1 MLISKQQSPLI
12 LIVDDDPLIQN
23 LLENLLKKEGY
34 RVTLAAE
41 GMEAIKEF
49 QRCKP
54 DLVLMDAAM
63 PIMDGFT
70 ACSKLKELEVN
81 TDIPI
86 IMITSLDDEKSVNQA
101 FQAGAIEY
109 ITKPIHWAV
118 LRNRVN
124 VIIKAQSTKIALEN
138 IQNILTNNIDCK
150 HELN

>member
-1 MLISKQQSPLI
+1 MLITEQKPPLI
-12 LIVDDDPLIQN
+12 LIVDDDPLIQD
-23 LLENLLKKEGY
+23 LLQALLKKEGY
-34 RVTLAAE
+34 RVILATE
-41 GMEAIKEF
+41 GMEAIDEF
-49 QRCKP
+49 KRYQP

-70 ACSKLKELEVN
+70 ACSKLKQLEVD

-124 VIIKAQSTKIALEN
+124 VIINAQATRIALEN
-138 IQNILTNNIDCK
+138 IKNILNRQHRWQT
-150 HELN
+150 

>member
-23 LLENLLKKEGY
+23 ILQTLLKKEGY
-34 RVTLAAE
+34 RVTSAAE

-70 ACSKLKELEVN
+70 ACSKLKELEVD

-109 ITKPIHWAV
+109 VTKPIHWAV
-118 LRNRVN
+118 LRHRIN
-124 VIIKAQSTKIALEN
+124 VIIKTQATKTVLEN
-138 IQNILTNNIDCK
+138 IKNILNKQLRWQI
-150 HELN
+150 

>member
-1 MLISKQQSPLI
+1 MFISKPQSPLI

-23 LLENLLKKEGY
+23 LLQTLLTKEGY
-34 RVTLAAE
+34 RVSLATE
-41 GMEAIKEF
+41 GMAAIEEF
-49 QRCKP
+49 QRCQP

-70 ACSKLKELEVN
+70 ACSKLKQLEVD

-124 VIIKAQSTKIALEN
+124 VIINAQATKKALEN
-138 IQNILTNNIDCK
+138 IQNILNK
-150 HELN
+150 QYRWEA

>member
-1 MLISKQQSPLI
+1 MLITEQKPPLI
-12 LIVDDDPLIQN
+12 LIVDDDPLIQD
-23 LLENLLKKEGY
+23 LLQALLKKEGY
-34 RVTLAAE
+34 RVILATE
-41 GMEAIKEF
+41 GMEAIDEF
-49 QRCKP
+49 KRYKP

-70 ACSKLKELEVN
+70 ACSKLKQLEVD

-124 VIIKAQSTKIALEN
+124 VIINAQATRIALEN
-138 IQNILTNNIDCK
+138 IKNILNRQHRWQT
-150 HELN
+150 

>member
-1 MLISKQQSPLI
+1 MLITEQKPPLI
-12 LIVDDDPLIQN
+12 LIVDDDPLIQD
-23 LLENLLKKEGY
+23 LLQALLKKEGY
-34 RVTLAAE
+34 RVILATE
-41 GMEAIKEF
+41 GMEAIDEF
-49 QRCKP
+49 KRYKP

-70 ACSKLKELEVN
+70 ACSKLKQLEVD

-86 IMITSLDDEKSVNQA
+86 IMITSLDDESSVNQA

-124 VIIKAQSTKIALEN
+124 VIINAQTTRIALEN
-138 IQNILTNNIDCK
+138 IKNILNRQHRWQT
-150 HELN
+150 

>member
-1 MLISKQQSPLI
+1 MFISKQQPPLI

-23 LLENLLKKEGY
+23 LLQTLLKKEGY
-34 RVTLAAE
+34 RVTLATE
-41 GMEAIKEF
+41 GMEAIDEF
-49 QRCKP
+49 QRCQP

-70 ACSKLKELEVN
+70 ACSKLKELEVD

-86 IMITSLDDEKSVNQA
+86 IMITSLDDEKSVNKA

-124 VIIKAQSTKIALEN
+124 VIINAQATKKTLEN
-138 IQNILTNNIDCK
+138 IQNILNKQHRWQT
-150 HELN
+150 

>member
-1 MLISKQQSPLI
+1 MLSSKQQSPLI

-23 LLENLLKKEGY
+23 LLKNLLKKEGY
-34 RVTLAAE
+34 RVTLATE
-41 GMEAIKEF
+41 GMAAIEEF

-70 ACSKLKELEVN
+70 ACSKLKELEVD

-124 VIIKAQSTKIALEN
+124 VIINAQATKQALEN
-138 IQNILTNNIDCK
+138 IKNILNK
-150 HELN
+150 QHRW